1 MGQTVFHP
9 VFLFSLTGCEW
20 LLDSPVVTG
29 DIVDLSKPLTISTR
43 LPVPLK
49 DSAGSPGLTL
59 SVWLYYCK
67 EAEHA
72 CMMKAASFAQP
83 LHINANPGEDE
94 VTVALAHAF

>member
-1 MGQTVFHP
+1 MF
-9 VFLFSLTGCEW
+9 FSLTGCEW

-29 DIVDLSKPLTISTR
+29 DIVDLSRPITISTR

-49 DSAGSPGLTL
+49 GSADSAGLTL

-67 EAEHA
+67 ETDHT
-72 CMMKAASFAQP
+72 CMMKAASFTLP
-83 LHINANPGEDE
+83 LHVNAKPGADE